1 MASYEPSQPG
11 WKRNLAAILN
21 VLLAASVLGLLVY
34 LALGTP
40 PHTITNAAGTTTE
53 TWGLEL
59 GSTLL
64 LLLLVLIVI

>member
-1 MASYEPSQPG
+1 MAGYDPPQPV

-21 VLLAASVLGLLVY
+21 FLLAASVLGLLVY

-40 PHTITNAAGTTTE
+40 PHMIANAAGTTTE

-64 LLLLVLIVI
+64 LLLLVLIAI